1 MHYGNIKY
9 CDIANGTGVRTVLFV
24 SGCTHHCEGC
34 FQPETWDFKYGNEF
48 TEKTEED
55 IINSL
60 KPGYIAGL
68 TVLGGE
74 PFEPDNQ
81 KALLPFIERTRQEC
95 PGKDIWMYS
104 GYTWEE
110 LTDERNKRCHTE
122 DTAKILESIDV
133 LVDGEFHLKEKN
145 LNLKFR
151 GSANQ
156 RILDVKE
163 SIRRG
168 EPVTLMQ

>member
-34 FQPETWDFKYGNEF
+34 FQPETWSFKYGNEF
-48 TEKTEED
+48 TEETAQE
-55 IINSL
+55 IIDSL
-60 KPGYIAGL
+60 APDYIAGL

-74 PFEPDNQ
+74 PFEPENQ
-81 KALLPFIERTRQEC
+81 EALLPFIKRVREEC

-110 LTDERNKRCHTE
+110 LTGQKASRSHTE
-122 DTAKILESIDV
+122 NTEDILEAIDV
-133 LVDGEFHLKEKN
+133 LVDGEFHLKERN
-145 LNLKFR
+145 LSLKFR

-156 RILDVKE
+156 RIIDVQGSLKQ
-163 SIRRG
+163 G
-168 EPVTLMQ
+168 KPVILMS

>member
-34 FQPETWDFKYGNEF
+34 FQPETWDFKYGHEF

-55 IINSL
+55 IISSL

-74 PFEPDNQ
+74 PFEQENQ
-81 KALLPFIERTRQEC
+81 KTLLPFIERVRREC
-95 PGKDIWMYS
+95 PDKDIWMYS
-104 GYTWEE
+104 GYAWEE
-110 LTDERNKRCHTE
+110 LTDEGNKRCHTE
-122 DTAKILESIDV
+122 DTVKLLESIDV

-145 LNLKFR
+145 LSLKFR

-163 SIRRG
+163 SMRR
-168 EPVTLMQ
+168 EKPVALMQ